1 MVHRRRIKP
10 SPSTPGPLTRSRVGS
25 SHTRAGEGWRR
36 TAGLGGA
43 RGNKG
48 AQGNNQCQFFW
59 VARAARQPFG
69 GESLQR
75 QPRGT
80 IQYNRNRRHP
90 AWPDQSAPATPSW
103 LHTPPQKSTITH
115 HLDPCQ
121 PTSTHPPMSATMW
134 DSKEQQRYHRP
145 PPSPRIGN
153 GHSYQQNGHGRAL
166 SSGGGNG
173 GSSSSSSLSNTNTS
187 STVAIPRRVSRLFW
201 LLAVFTALVVL
212 SPQFSTTSHRA
223 VRKFRN
229 TRVASTLR
237 PYSRTQLSQYL
248 SSYIPQPVW
257 PRHMDGLP
265 LHHHPILE
273 LIRDAQQTHSEKTAR
288 QSENVQEAEQ
298 EYRRRYEK
306 APPQDFDRWFT
317 RAKGERWEV

>member
-1 MVHRRRIKP
+1 MGVLEGTRAPKETISANFFGSHAPHGSPLEASRFNVNLAAPYSTIETVDILHGLTRAHPQLPLGSTLPLRRAP
-10 SPSTPGPLTRSRVGS
+10 SPTTLILASLLLPTP
-25 SHTRAGEGWRR
+25 
-36 TAGLGGA
+36 
-43 RGNKG
+43 
-48 AQGNNQCQFFW
+48 
-59 VARAARQPFG
+59 
-69 GESLQR
+69 
-75 QPRGT
+75 
-80 IQYNRNRRHP
+80 
-90 AWPDQSAPATPSW
+90 
-103 LHTPPQKSTITH
+103 
-115 HLDPCQ
+115 
-121 PTSTHPPMSATMW
+121 PPMSATMW

-173 GSSSSSSLSNTNTS
+173 GSSSSSSSLSNTNTS